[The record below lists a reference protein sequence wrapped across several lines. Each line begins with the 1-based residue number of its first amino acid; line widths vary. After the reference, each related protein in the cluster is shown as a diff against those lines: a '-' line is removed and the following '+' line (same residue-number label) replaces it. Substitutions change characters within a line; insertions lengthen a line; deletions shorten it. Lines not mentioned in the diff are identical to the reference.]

1 MAANI
6 ISGTPDI
13 RIIQGDTYQKELYFT
28 NVDTSLINSVDFSCK
43 ALNLFKKL
51 DKIETGNYYLLSF
64 TTEDTKALPP
74 FQGNYDIT
82 VTFID
87 SKVKTVLYDSFIEI
101 LSKNNPVKEE
111 NNG

>member
-13 RIIQGDTYQKELYFT
+13 RIVQGDTYQKEFYFT
-28 NVDTSLINSVDFSCK
+28 NVDISLIDSVNFSCK

-51 DKIETGNYYLLSF
+51 DKINMKYFLLNFTSEETKVLQ
-64 TTEDTKALPP
+64 P

-101 LSKNNPVKEE
+101 LSKNNPIAGEE
-111 NNG
+111 NE